1 MKDLK
6 HANEFL
12 RNKKTNKNEF
22 RPSYHLS
29 PDFGWCN
36 DPHGIN
42 FFHGIY
48 HIFFQ

>member
-29 PDFGWCN
+29 PNFGWCN
-36 DPHGIN
+36 DQ
-42 FFHGIY
+42 FLSWDLSY
-48 HIFFQ
+48 IFPI